1 MPETG
6 FIAWRKW
13 IQQVAAAAGLS
24 CSNRKACA
32 MVVPVATHF
41 GLIDNGLPLQ
51 PPHGDPVGETVVANI
66 LRQRLTPERTNPP
79 AATGGGSCIPERNF
93 HD

>member
-13 IQQVAAAAGLS
+13 IQQVADAAGEH
-24 CSNRKACA
+24 CSNRRASA
-32 MVVPVATHF
+32 LVMPVATHF

-51 PPHGDPVGETVVANI
+51 PPHGDPTGETVVANI
-66 LRQRLTPERTNPP
+66 LR
-79 AATGGGSCIPERNF
+79 AANT
-93 HD
+93 

>member
-13 IQQVAAAAGLS
+13 IQSVAAAAGEP
-24 CSNRKACA
+24 CSNRRASA
-32 MVVPVATHF
+32 LVMPVATHF

-51 PPHGDPVGETVVANI
+51 PPHGDPVGELVVANI
-66 LRQRLTPERTNPP
+66 LH
-79 AATGGGSCIPERNF
+79 AANA
-93 HD
+93 